1 MKNAQRPNQSARA
14 QTIFWVVAFGA
25 IILFGLISL
34 FVIAPAALAASP
46 TATPTANAADHSAH
60 HGDAATATP
69 MSGMGGMG
77 DSPTATPT
85 ANSADHSAHH
95 ENATTGTPSTAESGS
110 GMGGMMGGSPMP
122 GMDNMMSTHMPGM
135 MGGTATPGM
144 NMGGHDTGPVDA
156 SDAVSAPKD
165 ARGGQR
171 LDFQLVNGVKEF
183 KLNVQKVLWK
193 ILPDI
198 QVVAYTYNGTVPGP
212 EIRVTE
218 GDRVRF
224 LVTNSLKEPTVIH
237 WHGMQIPNDQD
248 GAADVTQPPIE
259 PGETFTYEWTVPN
272 TPGTFFY
279 HTHFEGDKQQTLG
292 LYGALI
298 VEAKQPTV
306 KYDAEYTVMLGE
318 WTIKDGQTY
327 PSMDMEG
334 ALPNY
339 FTINGHSYPATDTL
353 NVKVGQRVLIRF
365 IGSGQFI
372 HPMHLHGQPFQIV
385 ATDGYPVPEA
395 AQLTKDTVLVGPG
408 ERYDVAFTARAPG
421 KWLLHCHINHHI
433 TNNGQEVDGGGG
445 LVMVVNVTP

>member
-1 MKNAQRPNQSARA
+1 MRDIRQRHENGIRPSKAG
-14 QTIFWVVAFGA
+14 FWANVLALAVLIGLVS
-25 IILFGLISL
+25 IFGLVPSA
-34 FVIAPAALAASP
+34 IAQSP
-46 TATPTANAADHSAH
+46 TATPTAGSADHNAH
-60 HGDAATATP
+60 H
-69 MSGMGGMG
+69 
-77 DSPTATPT
+77 PTATPPPDT
-85 ANSADHSAHH
+85 I
-95 ENATTGTPSTAESGS
+95 GTPSATPGTN
-110 GMGGMMGGSPMP
+110 GMDMGGMMGGTGTP
-122 GMDNMMSTHMPGM
+122 GMG
-135 MGGTATPGM
+135 GM
-144 NMGGHDTGPVDA
+144 NMGGHDIGAVDG
-156 SDAVSAPKD
+156 SDAPAAPKD

-171 LDFQLVNGVKEF
+171 LEPKLVGGVKEF
-183 KLNVQKVLWK
+183 SLTVQKVRWH
-193 ILPDI
+193 ILPDVE
-198 QVVAYTYNGTVPGP
+198 VVAYTYNGTVPGP

-218 GDRVRF
+218 GDRVRI
-224 LVTNSLKEPTVIH
+224 LVTNTLKEPTVVH

-248 GAADVTQPPIE
+248 GAADVTQPPIK
-259 PGETFTYEWTVPN
+259 PGETFTYEWKVPN
-272 TPGTFFY
+272 TPGTYFY

-298 VEAKQPTV
+298 IESKQPKV

-318 WTIKDGQTY
+318 WTVKDGKTY

-339 FTINGHSYPATDTL
+339 FTINGHSYPSTDTL

-372 HPMHLHGQPFQIV
+372 HPMHLHGQPFKIV
-385 ATDGYPVPEA
+385 GTDGNPVPEA

-433 TNNGQEVDGGGG
+433 TNDGKEVNGGGG

>member
-1 MKNAQRPNQSARA
+1 MIRFQSQSSSRHS
-14 QTIFWVVAFGA
+14 QTVFWTAAFGVIA
-25 IILFGLISL
+25 LFGLISI
-34 FVIAPAALAASP
+34 FIVVPAVLADSP
-46 TATPTANAADHSAH
+46 TVTPSVDHNAH
-60 HGDAATATP
+60 HGNAVTVTP
-69 MSGMGGMG
+69 GAPMGM
-77 DSPTATPT
+77 P
-85 ANSADHSAHH
+85 
-95 ENATTGTPSTAESGS
+95 
-110 GMGGMMGGSPMP
+110 GMGGMMSGTATP
-122 GMDNMMSTHMPGM
+122 GMDNMMGTPMPAMGGMM

-144 NMGGHDTGPVDA
+144 TMGGHDMGPVDA
-156 SDAVSAPKD
+156 SDAVPVPKD

-171 LDFQLVNGVKEF
+171 LEFRLVDGVKEF
-183 KLNVQKVLWK
+183 KLAVQKVRWN
-193 ILPDI
+193 ILPDV

-224 LVTNSLKEPTVIH
+224 LVTNDLREPTVIH

-248 GAADVTQPPIE
+248 GAADVTQPPIK
-259 PGETFTYEWTVPN
+259 PGDTFTYEWTVPN

-279 HTHFEGDKQQTLG
+279 HTHFEADKQQALG

-298 VEAKQPTV
+298 VEPKQPNV

-327 PSMDMEG
+327 PSMDMES

-353 NVKVGQRVLIRF
+353 NVKVGQRVLVRF
-365 IGSGQFI
+365 VGSGQFI
-372 HPMHLHGQPFQIV
+372 HPMHLHGQPFKIV
-385 ATDGYPVPEA
+385 ATDGFPVPEA

-408 ERYDVAFTARAPG
+408 ERYDVEFTARAPG

-433 TNNGQEVDGGGG
+433 TNNGVEVNGGGG
-445 LVMVVNVTP
+445 LVMIVNVTP